1 MDEVVQ
7 KEDLEAYYDDMNQ
20 EPKSSQAS
28 QGWDQEG
35 NQEPLISE
43 KAQPLTEG
51 KTVNQ
56 RSRLQDLLMATR
68 KRTSG
73 CFGARIDRIG
83 NVSGLGCNSGRGRT
97 AVGEAKHKFELNLL
111 NKYRALE
118 HVNPQKCACSWI
130 LTKCAFTYSTS
141 S

>member
-1 MDEVVQ
+1 MVQ
-7 KEDLEAYYDDMNQ
+7 KEDLEAYYEDMNQ
-20 EPKSSQAS
+20 DPKSSQTS

-73 CFGARIDRIG
+73 CFGARMDRIG
-83 NVSGLGCNSGRGRT
+83 NASGLGCNSGRGRT
-97 AVGEAKHKFELNLL
+97 AVGDARHKFELNEL

-118 HVNPQKCACSWI
+118 HVNP
-130 LTKCAFTYSTS
+130 
-141 S
+141 